1 MKHDH
6 TKHPDNRARGAERR
20 NLVSALRNQGRSLRW
35 IAHELGWDEA
45 TIRRDLEILQLPS
58 PQLTA
63 ILDGDSAEKYL
74 QAAKLARV
82 IREKQALA
90 DLEDRHYFALVA
102 AESGRR
108 LAEERACGCHSSAL
122 KKHVLS
128 WLKSKRLNPCD
139 EQVILRAPGPSSW
152 NSGDR
157 QQLARQDVQTVFANC
172 EFHTGNLPDD
182 TDSRVNFYGDVLSA
196 ALLLL
201 APEREIRTQ
210 TLRKAM
216 AEITASNAKATPATP
231 LNRGYTLV
239 RPNV

>member
-6 TKHPDNRARGAERR
+6 NKHPDNRARGAERR

-35 IAHELGWDEA
+35 IGHELGWDEA
-45 TIRRDLEILQLPS
+45 TIRRDLKILQLPS

-63 ILDGDSAEKYL
+63 ILNGDTAEKYF

-108 LAEERACGCHSSAL
+108 LAEEKASGCHSSAL

-128 WLKSKRLNPCD
+128 WLKSKRLAPCD
-139 EQVILRAPGPSSW
+139 EQVVLRAPGT

-157 QQLARQDVQTVFANC
+157 QALARQDVQTVFTNC
-172 EFHTGNLPDD
+172 EFHTGNLPNDR
-182 TDSRVNFYGDVLSA
+182 DSRVDFYGDVLNS
-196 ALLLL
+196 ALLML

-216 AEITASNAKATPATP
+216 AEVTASNAKVTPASP